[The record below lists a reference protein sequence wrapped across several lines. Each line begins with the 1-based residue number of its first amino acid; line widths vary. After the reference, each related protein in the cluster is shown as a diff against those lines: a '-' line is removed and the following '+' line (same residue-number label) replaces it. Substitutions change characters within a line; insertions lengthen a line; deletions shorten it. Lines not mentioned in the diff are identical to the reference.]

1 VRAPK
6 LSCVRLFFYHRII
19 ALSITR
25 RGETSSGAPALELF
39 ILYQNEKEREKRNN
53 CIIPGQRRPHAAAGA
68 AVEHGRRSIALL
80 LNHHIDDLVV
90 LEPEAERGLRLIEPV
105 AVKQEPN
112 CVSRN
117 SMPCAEA
124 VHCTRR
130 SRMVLSYRNSY
141 SAPRVPPKSCKFGG
155 IGFINTN
162 LLFVSLETTSPMSP
176 LCATPLSSEGG

>member
-1 VRAPK
+1 MPSVSPVAEKQVRE
-6 LSCVRLFFYHRII
+6 HR
-19 ALSITR
+19 R
-25 RGETSSGAPALELF
+25 SSY
-39 ILYQNEKEREKRNN
+39 LYCTKMRKREKSRNN

-124 VHCTRR
+124 VHCIRR